1 MKRVLPATVA
11 LIMVAGACSSAETT
25 EPTDPPQTTATTA
38 SAPAT
43 ETTTAEAVTTT
54 QAPATTAPAAAQVI
68 TVSETDLGTILVD
81 GAGLTLYL
89 FIPDDRGESVCYDQC
104 ATTWPPLTGDFSAG
118 NGVEDSLLGTAD
130 RTDGTS
136 QVTYGGWPLYYFAGD
151 AAAGDTNGQ
160 GLNEVW
166 FVVSPSGEAI
176 G

>member
-1 MKRVLPATVA
+1 MKRVLPATIV
-11 LIMVAGACSSAETT
+11 LILVAGACSSAGTT
-25 EPTDPPQTTATTA
+25 EQTDPPQTTATTA
-38 SAPAT
+38 AAPAP
-43 ETTTAEAVTTT
+43 ETTTTQAVTTT
-54 QAPATTAPAAAQVI
+54 QVPATTAAAAAQVI

-118 NGVEDSLLGTAD
+118 SGVEDSLLGTAG
-130 RTDGTS
+130 RTDGPD

-151 AAAGDTNGQ
+151 AAAGETNGQ
-160 GLNEVW
+160 GLNDVW